1 MDAWRIYNAA
11 KRHKYLVVLS
21 ILVAVAGAV
30 IVSLFLPKYWV
41 ATATLLPSEAV
52 IRQDPPSPADAE
64 GAPPSQSEASPRDRK
79 VANLVVLAKSRAVA
93 DRVSRKVHIDPL
105 VLLRIVSCD
114 RIVKAENGIATDMI
128 GVSVRYSDPA
138 TAVEVAN
145 AWADE
150 FSKFHGEVSQRE
162 AEATRLFLESLLRTT
177 RGQLDRAATDMAA
190 FRKQHLVAD
199 LPQEINAAISELTPL
214 RAERD
219 EMRARVA
226 DLEARLSI
234 RRQQAHGLTPTRTI
248 NSAEVPA
255 ATIDALQKSIGDAK
269 AELLKLSQVYTDD
282 YYRIKQLKEQI
293 AASQVELSKQQRL
306 LQPIV
311 RVVDDPSYQ
320 KMVGD
325 IKDLEADARAGQ
337 ARLSRLDNLI
347 QTRESQMGS
356 YSGIDLGLSERK
368 RAYDEADKR
377 YAAVSAQVHSA
388 RLNER
393 IAAEA
398 GAIRLIDQA
407 KAADGP
413 LQVGPSLP
421 QLILCGILLGLI
433 VGLSIVVAVET
444 LDTRVRTATDAAE
457 LLELPVSGIIPTI
470 PTNGGPPSPSALIS
484 HNSPMSPFAESYH
497 FLATEVLLDSKAAD
511 TRSIMVAT
519 AKPNQGGTSTICNLA
534 ITLAQAGRRVVL
546 IDADLRRP
554 SLHKLFRVPNDLGLA
569 DVLRDN
575 AAVMACMK
583 TTPVDNLAL
592 MTAGSNIDNPWA
604 LLRNSRLAVL
614 IEELKQVAD
623 YVLVDVPSAI
633 VFADAAT
640 VASIVDSILVVVR
653 ANESPRGSEF
663 QIKGLLNK
671 ANANILGV
679 VLNDVPAEEVD
690 SFHYYANYYSA
701 PGVLRGGSRRPG
713 ATPRDGVALTRDGR
727 SDGDSDNYVL
737 DDEGR
742 T

>member
-1 MDAWRIYNAA
+1 MDAWRIYYAA
-11 KRHKYLVVLS
+11 KRHKYLVALS
-21 ILVAVAGAV
+21 VLVAVAGAV

-52 IRQDPPSPADAE
+52 IRQNTPSPADAE
-64 GAPPSQSEASPRDRK
+64 GGPPAQVEASPRDRK
-79 VANLVVLAKSRAVA
+79 VANLVVLAKSRTVA
-93 DRVSRKVHIDPL
+93 DRVSRKVHIDAIT
-105 VLLRIVSCD
+105 LLRVVDCD

-128 GVSVRYSDPA
+128 GVSVRYSDPS

-145 AWADE
+145 AWAGE
-150 FSKFHGEVSQRE
+150 FSKFHEEVSQRE
-162 AEATRLFLESLLRTT
+162 AEGTRLFLESLLRTT
-177 RGQLDRAATDMAA
+177 RVQLDGTAAELAA
-190 FRKQHLVAD
+190 FRKQHLIAD

-219 EMRARVA
+219 ELRARVA
-226 DLEARLSI
+226 DIAARLST
-234 RRQQAHGLTPTRTI
+234 RKQQAHGLTPTRTVS
-248 NSAEVPA
+248 SADVPA

-269 AELLKLSQVYTDD
+269 AELLKISQVYTDD
-282 YYRIKQLKEQI
+282 YYRVKQLKAQI
-293 AASQVELSKQQRL
+293 AASQAELTRQQQL
-306 LQPIV
+306 TQPVV
-311 RVVDDPSYQ
+311 RVIEDPAYG
-320 KMVGD
+320 KIVTE
-325 IKDLEADARAGQ
+325 IKDLEAEAHAGQ
-337 ARLSRLDNLI
+337 ARLSRLDSLI
-347 QTRESQMGS
+347 QARESHMGS
-356 YSGIDLGLSERK
+356 FSGIDLGLSERK

-377 YAAVSAQVHSA
+377 YTAVSAQVHSA

-398 GAIRLIDQA
+398 GAIKLIDEA
-407 KAADGP
+407 KTADGP

-421 QLILCGILLGLI
+421 QLVLCGILLGLL

-457 LLELPVSGIIPTI
+457 LLELPVSGIIPRV
-470 PTNGGPPSPSALIS
+470 PANGGPPNPSALIS

-497 FLATEVLLDSKAAD
+497 FLATEVLLDSKAD
-511 TRSIMVAT
+511 ETRSIMVAT

-554 SLHKLFRVPNDLGLA
+554 SLHKLFRVPNDFGLA
-569 DVLRDN
+569 DVLRDD
-575 AAVMACMK
+575 ASMVACMK
-583 TTPVDNLAL
+583 TTPVENLAL

-604 LLRNSRLAVL
+604 LLRSARLGRL
-614 IEELKQVAD
+614 LEDLKQVAD

-640 VASIVDSILVVVR
+640 VASIVDSVLVVVR

-663 QIKGLLNK
+663 QVKGLLDK

-690 SFHYYANYYSA
+690 SCHYYAHYYSA
-701 PGVLRGGSRRPG
+701 PSLLKGGPRRPG
-713 ATPRDGVALTRDGR
+713 APPRDELGWTRDGR
-727 SDGDSDNYVL
+727 ADGDSDGYVL